1 MSDRVFAD
9 YNQAELDA
17 QYDNQ
22 RACPDFAGILER
34 AAQLSQ
40 GAAGLAGER
49 DVRWGDDA
57 RESLDIYRP
66 AAPGPLAGLPVVVY
80 VHGGGWLILDKSSS
94 AFAAPA
100 FTEAGCLF
108 VALGFHTAQSVDFS
122 TMVERV
128 RHGIGWIA
136 QNIHRHGGDPARIV
150 LVGHSSGT
158 HLVTQCLMHDWTT
171 LAPRARPFAGA
182 VLVSGLGDLE
192 PVRLSYRN
200 TRLKLTQPDVARYSL
215 LASEVSASCP
225 VDVLAAQD
233 DTQEFQRQAAD
244 MASYLHARGLLR
256 QHYVVPGKNHF
267 DVILDLADPGS
278 RLFQGVHS
286 LASSQG
292 QP

>member
-1 MSDRVFAD
+1 MSDRVFAN

-22 RACPDFAGILER
+22 RACPDFSGILEH
-34 AAQLSQ
+34 AARLSQ

-49 DVRWGDDA
+49 DVRWGNDA

-108 VALGFHTAQSVDFS
+108 VALGFHTAQSVDFA

-158 HLVTQCLMHDWTT
+158 HLVTQCLTHDWAAQP
-171 LAPRARPFAGA
+171 LGAHPFAGA

-200 TRLKLTQPDVARYSL
+200 ARLQLSEQDQIRYSL
-215 LASEVSASCP
+215 LRSEITVRCP
-225 VDVLAAQD
+225 VDVLTAQD
-233 DTQEFQRQAAD
+233 DTPEFQRQAAD
-244 MASYLHARGLLR
+244 MAAYLRVRGLLR
-256 QHYVVPGKNHF
+256 QHYAVPQKNHF

-278 RLFQGVHS
+278 RLFQGTHH
-286 LASSQG
+286 LATGQG